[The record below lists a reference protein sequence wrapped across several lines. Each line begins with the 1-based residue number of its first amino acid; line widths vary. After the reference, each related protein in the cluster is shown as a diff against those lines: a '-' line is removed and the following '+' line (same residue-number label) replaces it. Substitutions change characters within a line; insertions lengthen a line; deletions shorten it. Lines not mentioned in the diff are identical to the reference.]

1 MFNIQNKINKF
12 LKDLFPIHRSLAGK
26 ENRAT
31 LKYIK
36 KLIPIKIIEIP
47 SNKKVFDWRVPHE
60 WSIEDGTIKDNNN
73 RELINLKNNNL
84 HVVSYSKSVDLRL
97 NWNKLKKKLH
107 KHPKLKK
114 AIPYRTS
121 YYKKDWGFC
130 VNSSQY
136 NKIRNSTGPYQVKIK
151 SNFKKGSMSIGELLI
166 KGKSKKEILIS
177 TYFCHPSMANDNLS
191 GVVLT
196 SFLAKYLLSKKRKW
210 SYRILFIPETIGAIS
225 YLSINKKIM
234 SKIDCGLNI
243 STVGG
248 PGKFGYKE
256 TFEKNHYLNKL
267 IDSVFNEKK
276 VKYKKYSFDING
288 SDERQYS
295 SPGFRINIGAIT
307 KDKYYEYPYYHSS
320 LDNLSYVRPQNLKK
334 TLDIY
339 CSVIEKLEIR
349 EVYLSNINVEAFLTK
364 HNLFKK
370 IGGSFLKKNSL
381 SEVEIINWIIFLSD
395 GKNSIVEISNIINVP
410 AKTIKRLTRKLLS
423 KKIISKYA

>member
-1 MFNIQNKINKF
+1 MLNIKNKISQF
-12 LKDLFPIHRSLAGK
+12 LKDLFPMHRSLAGK

-36 KLIPIKIIEIP
+36 KFIPIKIVEIP
-47 SNKKVFDWRVPHE
+47 SNKKVFDWRVPQE
-60 WSIEDGTIKDNNN
+60 WSIEEGTIKDNNN
-73 RELINLKNNNL
+73 SELINLKNNNL
-84 HVVSYSKSVDLRL
+84 HVISYSKSIDLRL
-97 NWNKLKKKLH
+97 NWNKLKEKLH

-136 NKIRNSTGPYQVKIK
+136 NKIRSSKGPYRIKIK

-177 TYFCHPSMANDNLS
+177 TYICHPSMANDNLS

-196 SFLAKYLLSKKRKW
+196 SFLAKYLIGKKRKW

-225 YLSINKKIM
+225 YLSINKNIM

-256 TFEKNHYLNKL
+256 TFEKSHYLNSL
-267 IDSVFNEKK
+267 IKNVFNEKK
-276 VKYKKYSFDING
+276 IEYKKYSFDING

-320 LDNLSYVRPQNLKK
+320 LDNLNYVKPQNLKK

-339 CSVIEKLEIR
+339 CSVIEKLEKR
-349 EVYLSNINVEAFLTK
+349 EVYLSNVKVEAFLTK
-364 HNLFKK
+364 YNLFKK

-395 GKNSIVEISNIINVP
+395 GKNSIGEISNIINIP
-410 AKTIKRLTRKLLS
+410 TKTIKKLIRKLLS
-423 KKIISKYA
+423 KKIITKYV